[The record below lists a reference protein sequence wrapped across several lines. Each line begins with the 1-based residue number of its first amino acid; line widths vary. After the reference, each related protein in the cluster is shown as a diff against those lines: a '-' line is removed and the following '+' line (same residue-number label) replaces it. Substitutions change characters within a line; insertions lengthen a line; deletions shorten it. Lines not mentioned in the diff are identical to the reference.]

1 MEDETCAG
9 LSLSDNTLGWG
20 RGCDVDSSG
29 FKVLCCCAAR
39 MWEVWVVHCL
49 LGNKETA
56 CRHCGATTE
65 LQLQRHLFAKYCW
78 LNSRW
83 VWRLSISISAYE
95 RDIPDF
101 SPVFPIFTITAV
113 SFWLE
118 KRPKLQTN
126 SGDVSPLNLKPTPSE
141 AGRIGALARKSKMW
155 QECFYVFNG
164 PVKLEVNYCCP
175 TRQSFKRPLL
185 KPPRRARTEL
195 RSSLFYYYYLW
206 VCFCFFSCSICL
218 FNHPLMFY
226 C

>member
-1 MEDETCAG
+1 MQTLWGYNWTTTTTAPFCQILLIKLP
-9 LSLSDNTLGWG
+9 LSLKTFYLNIG
-20 RGCDVDSSG
+20 
-29 FKVLCCCAAR
+29 
-39 MWEVWVVHCL
+39 VWTWHPW
-49 LGNKETA
+49 
-56 CRHCGATTE
+56 
-65 LQLQRHLFAKYCW
+65 LFT
-78 LNSRW
+78 S
-83 VWRLSISISAYE
+83 
-95 RDIPDF
+95 F
-101 SPVFPIFTITAV
+101 SIFTITAV

-126 SGDVSPLNLKPTPSE
+126 SGDVSPLNAAADGLKPTLSE
-141 AGRIGALARKSKMW
+141 VGRIGALARKSKMW

-206 VCFCFFSCSICL
+206 VCFFFFSCSICL